1 MSNISPQCP
10 PMASADSNWITVAP
24 PSETDIQDWLAAQIG
39 EQLGIESDDIELHTP
54 FHTYG
59 LQSVQAMAIA
69 GLGKQRFGLEIS
81 PLTLWNC
88 PNIASLSQY
97 IAKELALNENESFEI

>member
-1 MSNISPQCP
+1 MPSTEPT
-10 PMASADSNWITVAP
+10 WVTLTP
-24 PSETDIQDWLAAQIG
+24 PSETEVQDWLAAQIG
-39 EQLGIESDDIELHTP
+39 EQLGIESDDIDIHTP
-54 FHTYG
+54 FNTYG

-88 PNIASLSQY
+88 PNIASLSEY
-97 IAKELALNENESFEI
+97 IAKELALSESESFEI